1 MQQSVPTLLDYS
13 EGHQN
18 CQKTNTTRDRTKK
31 RQLFNQ
37 IGISTNQQHMRKYH
51 VGANVWGL
59 SADILGFTQ
68 LKLGSD
74 HDPLERIKDSISN
87 GQMASFKFDQLL
99 INAQLR
105 TAGKGLLNVFSLLSN

>member
-1 MQQSVPTLLDYS
+1 
-13 EGHQN
+13 
-18 CQKTNTTRDRTKK
+18 
-31 RQLFNQ
+31 
-37 IGISTNQQHMRKYH
+37 MRKYH

-99 INAQLR
+99 INVKLR
-105 TAGKGLLNVFSLLSN
+105 TAGKGLLYFFHDLLRLPSPSHVISHGIVQSMDPQPSVLVGGVRGSGAA